1 MKDDTPQDPR
11 LVENLLGVITGL
23 VPLLASVKLSIE
35 ESSGHIPKASNQLT
49 SVTKATE
56 SATVEILNVLDAMT
70 RKMERAESGLAHLKE
85 LLARR
90 RVLDAQVGECLN
102 GLSATSGS
110 TPAFEAL
117 RTAWEESQ
125 RESPEGDPFASIETS
140 LGESKMD
147 SMNIAMALQVQDI
160 TSQQIAGVVH
170 TIETVRQKLLDV
182 LDTVNGTATAL
193 PGGGEPTEPSHF
205 DREAQFTRST
215 ERQETADQIVQQWN
229 TAHQ

>member
-1 MKDDTPQDPR
+1 
-11 LVENLLGVITGL
+11 
-23 VPLLASVKLSIE
+23 
-35 ESSGHIPKASNQLT
+35 
-49 SVTKATE
+49 
-56 SATVEILNVLDAMT
+56 
-70 RKMERAESGLAHLKE
+70 
-85 LLARR
+85 
-90 RVLDAQVGECLN
+90 VLDAQVGECLN